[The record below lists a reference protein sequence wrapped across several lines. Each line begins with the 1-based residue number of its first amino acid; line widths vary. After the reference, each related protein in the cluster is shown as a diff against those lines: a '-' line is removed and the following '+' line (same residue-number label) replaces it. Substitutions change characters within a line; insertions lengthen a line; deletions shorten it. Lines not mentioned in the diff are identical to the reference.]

1 MKPLLRA
8 ELIKLGTTRTF
19 AGLAAAAIGTSLL
32 ITVLVGLLTDPST
45 KDEVLVDIFASD
57 LSALFI
63 FMLAVV
69 GIGGEWRHRTITSSL
84 LAAPDRLRFLAAKT
98 LAFAAAGAVLSVLV
112 SVAVTIVGVAIV
124 SARGL
129 PMPEAGELLGQV
141 ARNPLVAMLVGALG
155 VGLGALVRNQVVAV
169 VGVLVLAFLVEPTVT
184 ALLPEVGRF
193 GPFSSLPTALSGIPS
208 EDAGLGDVDLLAP
221 ALAALAMLAW
231 IGAAFAAGYA
241 LLRGRDVH

>member
-8 ELIKLGTTRTF
+8 ELIKLRTTRTF